1 MSKVI
6 FSPPAPNEVTAPSIK
21 KVPKP
26 CSDLWQDLLARED
39 ARASHPFD
47 WSSNTGVILERSL
60 QDLQRILEIYA
71 LPLPDSNPKN
81 CSNGVTAAVAE
92 MIVGLQALPAILG
105 GGTSLKGDSRFG
117 AFTLER
123 NRWVHWMLWTRVHG
137 EDGDF
142 RLLGY
147 KGTVLQIGPRPG
159 EVVTFPSTVCG
170 IATVCRILKDPDVRL
185 RGSSWSA
192 DQAW

>member
-1 MSKVI
+1 M
-6 FSPPAPNEVTAPSIK
+6 PARPN
-21 KVPKP
+21 
-26 CSDLWQDLLARED
+26 
-39 ARASHPFD
+39 
-47 WSSNTGVILERSL
+47 SSAIIACSL
-60 QDLQRILEIYA
+60 QDLQRTLGIYA
-71 LPLPDSNPKN
+71 LHLPDYNPKN

-92 MIVGLQALPAILG
+92 MIEGLQALPVILG
-105 GGTSLKGDSRFG
+105 GRTSLKGDSRFG

-123 NRWVHWMLWTRVHG
+123 NMWAHWTLWTRVHG

-170 IATVCRILKDPDVRL
+170 IATVCCILKDPDVRL

-192 DQAW
+192 ARAW